1 MQIEITFGFR
11 NGMDC
16 EFWDMIGEGEFRQLM
31 RFMDFGGD

>member
-11 NGMDC
+11 TDMDC
-16 EFWDMIGEGEFRQLM
+16 EFWNIIRERDFRQLM